1 MRFDAN
7 ALAFQGSTLRLA
19 EIVPVI
25 DGEAVGG
32 SPTVR
37 QAARG
42 WAVEWP
48 VEGGQFRLEVE
59 GRDFGG
65 TPGIAFRFVLDG
77 WTSDQPLSTFGIA
90 IGQAGPARAF
100 LRTGYHSWDGS
111 FFVTLDRLA
120 EDEKAR
126 TGYAVTQLLPREGD
140 GGVVLGA
147 LRHDRFQHRFGYR
160 PAADGFAVV
169 LETLWDHAP
178 HEGRAVSEWFCLFEH
193 SEVEE
198 GLRAWARAVAEAS
211 PLPPRVSEER
221 ITGWCSWY
229 NLYAAITEEN
239 LRDHLEGARQAKA
252 EGLPLRVFQ
261 IDDGFTP
268 EMGDW
273 LEVKPQFPRG
283 MAPLLAD
290 IAVAG
295 FVPGLWIAPFLV
307 GNRSR
312 LYRDHPDWVVRQ
324 RDRDAPLLYSK
335 FYGEFRWHKRSE
347 EYYVL
352 DVTHPVAEAHIR
364 DVFRSWARDW
374 GCRYFKTDF
383 MNAGSEY
390 GPDRARWHQDGLTR
404 IEVWMRMARLIRE
417 EIGDALWLGCGSPI
431 FAPVGLVDAMRIGR
445 DIGVSWSGHQSA
457 ESLLRDQTTRSFA
470 NGILWQADPDCI
482 LLRDRFHELS
492 DIEVD
497 SLARFAGLAGGVL
510 MTSDHLSELSP
521 ARKALLRELLS
532 DGKARPCDFPRL
544 GAAIGRP
551 DPLGDLIVQRVRGAS
566 GGDLVS
572 LFNASDRPF
581 DGTVPGVGTVSLRPH
596 ETLYPPPAL
605 IRRK

>member
-1 MRFDAN
+1 MRFDAD
-7 ALAFQGSTLRLA
+7 ALAFHGSTLRLA
-19 EIVPVI
+19 DIAPVI
-25 DGEAVGG
+25 DGEAVRGA
-32 SPTVR
+32 PDIREV
-37 QAARG
+37 ADG

-59 GRDFGG
+59 RRDFGG
-65 TPGIAFRFVLDG
+65 TQGVAFRFMLDG
-77 WTSDQPLSTFGIA
+77 RPTDRPLSALGIE
-90 IGQAGPARAF
+90 IGRAGPARAY

-111 FFVTLDRLA
+111 FYVTPDRLA
-120 EDEKAR
+120 GDEKAR
-126 TGYAVTQLLPREGD
+126 TGFAMTQLLPREGD
-140 GGVVLGA
+140 GGVVLAA
-147 LRHDRFQHRFGYR
+147 LRHDRFQHRFSYR
-160 PAADGFAVV
+160 PAADDFAIT

-178 HEGRAVSEWFCLFEH
+178 QDGHAVSEWFALFEH
-193 SEVEE
+193 AEVED

-211 PLPPRVSEER
+211 SLPPRVSDER

-229 NLYAAITEEN
+229 NLYAAITEGN
-239 LRDHLEGARQAKA
+239 LLDHLEGARQAKA

-283 MAPLLAD
+283 MAPLLAE
-290 IAVAG
+290 IAAAG

-324 RDRDAPLLYSK
+324 RDRDEPLAYSR

-352 DVTHPVAEAHIR
+352 DITHPGAEAHIR
-364 DVFRSWARDW
+364 RVFRTWARDW

-383 MNAGSEY
+383 MNAGSEF
-390 GPDRARWHQDGLTR
+390 GPDRARWHRDGLTR
-404 IEVWMRMARLIRE
+404 IEIWMRMARLIRE

-510 MTSDHLSELSP
+510 MTSDHLGELSP
-521 ARKALLRELLS
+521 ARKALLRELLA

-551 DPLGDLIVQRVRGAS
+551 DPDLIVQRVRGAP
-566 GGDLVS
+566 GGELVS
-572 LFNASDRPF
+572 LFNASDHPF
-581 DGTVPGVGTVSLRPH
+581 EGTVLGAGTVSLRPH
-596 ETLYPPPAL
+596 ETSTRPRP
-605 IRRK
+605 

>member
-1 MRFDAN
+1 MRFDADV
-7 ALAFQGSTLRLA
+7 LAFQGATLRLA
-19 EIVPVI
+19 DVVPLI
-25 DGEAVGG
+25 DGEAVLEA
-32 SPTVR
+32 PVVR
-37 QAARG
+37 QEAGR
-42 WAVEWP
+42 WVVEWP
-48 VEGGQFRLEVE
+48 ARSGRFRLEVVR
-59 GRDFGG
+59 RDFGG
-65 TPGIAFRFVLDG
+65 ATGLAVRFVLDG
-77 WTSDQPLSTFGIA
+77 WPTDRPLSALGIA

-111 FFVTLDRLA
+111 FFVTPDRLA
-120 EDEKAR
+120 GDEKAP
-126 TGYAVTQLLPREGD
+126 TGYAMTQLLPREGD
-140 GGVVLGA
+140 GGMVLGA
-147 LRHDRFQHRFGYR
+147 LRHDRFQHRFGFR
-160 PAADGFAVV
+160 PAADGFTIVV
-169 LETLWDHAP
+169 EALWDHAP
-178 HEGRAVSEWFCLFEH
+178 HQGHAASEWFALFEH
-193 SEVEE
+193 AEVEE
-198 GLRAWARAVAEAS
+198 GLRVWARAVAEAS

-229 NLYAAITEEN
+229 NLYAAITEET
-239 LRDHLEGARQAKA
+239 LLDHLEGARRAKA
-252 EGLPLRVFQ
+252 EGLKLRVFQ

-290 IAVAG
+290 IAAVG

-324 RDRDAPLLYSK
+324 RDRDEPLVYSK

-352 DVTHPVAEAHIR
+352 DVTHPEAEAHIR
-364 DVFRSWARDW
+364 GVFRTWARDW

-383 MNAGSEY
+383 MNAGSEF
-390 GPDRARWHQDGLTR
+390 GPDRARWHQGGLTR
-404 IEVWMRMARLIRE
+404 IEAWMRMARLIRE

-470 NGILWQADPDCI
+470 SGILWQADPDCI

-492 DIEVD
+492 DTEVD

-510 MTSDHLSELSP
+510 MTSDHLGELSP
-521 ARKALLRELLS
+521 VRKALLRELLG

-544 GAAIGRP
+544 GAAVGRP
-551 DPLGDLIVQRVRGAS
+551 DPLGGLIVQRVRGGP

-572 LFNASDRPF
+572 LFNAGDRPF
-581 DGTVPGVGTVSLRPH
+581 EGTVPGAGSVSLRPH
-596 ETLYPPPAL
+596 ETLVL
-605 IRRK
+605 